1 MRKEFRMDQETYTW
15 LLAQPEREEALEII
29 GGRLGFIANTMEP
42 VLGKGPRIFTAIAVE
57 ANPGGGKIGEHLIA
71 GHFKSD
77 KYSWC
82 PVDFVPLKLTDK
94 MAQPVLWEYAQQR
107 KSIDLAF
114 AKDLETALVNA
125 GFEPPSNYFE

>member
-1 MRKEFRMDQETYTW
+1 MRREFRMDPETYTW
-15 LLAQPEREEALEII
+15 LLEQPDRDEALEII
-29 GGRLGFIANTMEP
+29 GSRLGFIANTMEP

-57 ANPGGGKIGEHLIA
+57 ANPGGGKIGDHLID

-107 KSIDLAF
+107 KTIDLAF

>member
-1 MRKEFRMDQETYTW
+1 MRKEFRMDPETYTW
-15 LLAQPEREEALEII
+15 LLKQAEREEALAVI
-29 GGRLGFIANTMEP
+29 GGNMGFIADTMESI
-42 VLGKGPRIFTAIAVE
+42 LGKGPRIFTAIAVE
-57 ANPGGGKIGEHLIA
+57 ANPGGGKVGEHLID

-77 KYSWC
+77 KYTWS

-94 MAQPVLWEYAQQR
+94 MAQPVLWKYAQQR
-107 KSIDLAF
+107 KAVDLAF